1 VRRGP
6 ATRANGWHGVEISF
20 ILGAGRHNGDMTGET
35 FEFES
40 TLWAWAARKE
50 LWVFASLPEAASDEI
65 ADRPRPPSGFG
76 AVPVRVRL
84 GDSTW
89 ETSIFP
95 GVDQGAYVLPV
106 KKAVRA
112 KANVQVGDTVTLS
125 VELRG

>member
-1 VRRGP
+1 MV
-6 ATRANGWHGVEISF
+6 
-20 ILGAGRHNGDMTGET
+20 DMTGDSY
-35 FEFES
+35 EFES

-50 LWVFASLPEAASDEI
+50 LWVFATLPHDVSDEI
-65 ADRPRPPSGFG
+65 AERPRPPSGFG

-95 GVDQGAYVLPV
+95 GVDEGAYVLPI

-112 KANVQVGDTVTLS
+112 KAGVEVGDTVAIR

>member
-1 VRRGP
+1 MDG
-6 ATRANGWHGVEISF
+6 
-20 ILGAGRHNGDMTGET
+20 MTGDRYV
-35 FEFES
+35 FES

-50 LWVFASLPEAASDEI
+50 LWVFATLPQDASDEI

-84 GDSTW
+84 GESIW

-95 GVDQGAYVLPV
+95 GVDEGAYVLPV

-112 KANVQVGDTVTLS
+112 KAGVEVGDTVTIA

>member
-1 VRRGP
+1 
-6 ATRANGWHGVEISF
+6 
-20 ILGAGRHNGDMTGET
+20 MTGDSY
-35 FEFES
+35 EFES

-50 LWVFASLPEAASDEI
+50 LWVFATLPQDASDEI

-95 GVDQGAYVLPV
+95 GVDEAAYVLPI

-112 KANVQVGDTVTLS
+112 KADVGVGDTVTMI